1 MKHFTRIILLL
12 IVVCIGFYSYG
23 RISSLI
29 NGVDITHNNI
39 YPSNANTSA
48 MRVATYNVAHGR
60 GYALGE
66 SNWSGYEE
74 GRKSRLVDI
83 GKFLKSQSFDIVV
96 LNEVDFS
103 ATWSG
108 NVDQA
113 QIISEAGEF
122 PYLARQINYNLLL
135 PGFSLKFGNAVLSRY
150 PIVSAER
157 EKIPALNPIEY
168 WVFGN
173 HDAIKTKISIG
184 SKNISLWGLHLEVRD
199 EEARLKA
206 VKYILENI
214 DQDTVIAGDLNSRPS
229 LNKERTAYDLL
240 LDSNYFNSFPNGKS
254 SQFTFPTQDPNRILD
269 WILFPK
275 SWSMITGNVWK
286 VDYSDHLPVSVVLKL

>member
-1 MKHFTRIILLL
+1 MKYFTRIILLL

-23 RISSLI
+23 RVSSI
-29 NGVDITHNNI
+29 TSGADITHYNI
-39 YPSNANTSA
+39 HPSSTNTSSI
-48 MRVATYNVAHGR
+48 RIATYNVAHGR

-66 SNWSGYEE
+66 SNWSGEEE
-74 GRKSRLVDI
+74 GKNSRLVDI
-83 GKFLKSQSFDIVV
+83 GKFLKNQSFDIVV

-103 ATWSG
+103 ASWSG

-113 QIISEAGEF
+113 KIISEAGEF
-122 PYLARQINYNLLL
+122 PYLARQINYNLFV
-135 PGFSLKFGNAVLSRY
+135 PGFSLKFGNAILSRY

-157 EKIPALNPIEY
+157 VKIPALNPIEY

-173 HDAIKTKISIG
+173 HDAIKAKISIG
-184 SKNISLWGLHLEVRD
+184 STSISLWGLHLEVRD
-199 EEARLKA
+199 EDARLIA

-229 LNKERTAYDLL
+229 LNNEKTAYDLL
-240 LDSNYFNSFPNGKS
+240 LGSNYFNSFPDRKS
-254 SQFTFPTQDPNRILD
+254 SQYTFPTQNPNRTLD

-275 SWSMITGNVWK
+275 NWSMVTGNVWK
-286 VDYSDHLPVSVVLKL
+286 VDYSDHLPVSVALKL